1 MSKNGG
7 IPRSTPAIAES
18 NLGDRASPIIVY
30 YTHYISIHIME
41 HTYTTRAALRASDAE
56 IRRPKNRRIK
66 RHQAQDEVREYASSG
81 RHTAAVP

>member
-1 MSKNGG
+1 MWKNGG

-18 NLGDRASPIIVY
+18 NLGDRTPPIIVY
-30 YTHYISIHIME
+30 YTYCTSIHIME
-41 HTYTTRAALRASDAE
+41 HTYAIRAARPASHAE